1 MSHNYSLF
9 FSHMILLLYRL
20 QNVNY
25 KKKNCCF
32 LHNKNVRILKK
43 NKRAF

>member
-9 FSHMILLLYRL
+9 FSHMILLLCRL

-25 KKKNCCF
+25 KKKT
-32 LHNKNVRILKK
+32 V
-43 NKRAF
+43 AFYITKMLES